1 MNEWEYKT
9 CFLKFASYIGMGK
22 PHYDYPAPGDG
33 WAGYKQEVLTDAQLT
48 QLGSEGWELVS
59 VVRLT
64 IAGSSGFESTWGI
77 QYIFKRLKH

>member
-9 CFLKFASYIGMGK
+9 SFLKFESYGGRGSADG
-22 PHYDYPAPGDG
+22 YDHPAQG
-33 WAGYKQEVLTDAQLT
+33 WAGSKQTVLTDEQLT

-64 IAGSSGFESTWGI
+64 IAGPSSPEWTWGI
-77 QYIFKRLKH
+77 QYIFKRPKR